1 MNRIHNF
8 SAGPAILPMPVLE
21 ATKQVVEEYL
31 GLGMSIMEMSH
42 RSKPI
47 VALFDETKENVL
59 NLMKLSKDEYSVL
72 FLGGGAS
79 MQFAMIALNFLKNNA
94 DYINTG
100 TWASNAIKEA
110 KKVGNVNVAASSEDS
125 NFNYIPKKLNLS
137 YNADYLHFTSNNT
150 IFGTRFSWI
159 PETKSPLICDMSSDM
174 FSRDLDY
181 SKFDLIYAGA
191 QKNIGPSGVTMVVIK
206 NSMLEKANSDLL
218 TIFSYKTH
226 VDKES
231 MFNTPPVL
239 PVFVVNE
246 TLKWIENEGGLK
258 AIEER
263 NNHKAGLIYNLID
276 ELPEFYKGSV
286 INKEDR
292 SIMNVTFNLP
302 NEELEAKFVKEATAK
317 NLDGLKGHR
326 SVGGI
331 RASIYNACPV
341 ESCKALADFM
351 KDFYSNN
358 K

>member
-8 SAGPAILPMPVLE
+8 SAGPAILPVSVVD
-21 ATKQVVEEYL
+21 ATSKAVQEYN
-31 GLGMSIMEMSH
+31 GLGMSVMEMSH

-47 VALFDETKENVL
+47 VALFEETNANVL
-59 NLMKLSKDEYSVL
+59 SLMNLSADDYAVL

-79 MQFAMIALNFLKNNA
+79 MQFAMIALNFIKGTA

-110 KKVGNVNVAASSEDS
+110 KKVGNVNVAGSSEYK
-125 NFNYIPKKLNLS
+125 NFNYIPKNLNLTEGS
-137 YNADYLHFTSNNT
+137 DFLHFTSNNT

-174 FSRDLDY
+174 FSRELDY
-181 SKFDLIYAGA
+181 SKFDMIYAGA
-191 QKNIGPSGVTMVVIK
+191 QKNIGPSGATMVVIK
-206 NSMLEKANSDLL
+206 KSMLERVNSNLL
-218 TIFSYKTH
+218 TMMSYKVH
-226 VDKES
+226 VEKES

-239 PVFVVNE
+239 PVFVINE
-246 TLKWIENEGGLK
+246 TLKWIKNDGGL
-258 AIEER
+258 AVIEDR
-263 NNHKAGLIYNLID
+263 NNHKAKLIYDMID
-276 ELPEFYKGSV
+276 ENPNFYKGTV
-286 INKEDR
+286 TNPEDR

-302 NEELEAKFVKEATAK
+302 SEALEDKFVKEATAK
-317 NLDGLKGHR
+317 HLDGLKGHR

-341 ESCKALADFM
+341 ESCQALVDFM
-351 KDFYSNN
+351 KEFYSNN

>member
-8 SAGPAILPMPVLE
+8 SAGPAILPVSVVD
-21 ATKQVVEEYL
+21 ATSKAVQEYN
-31 GLGMSIMEMSH
+31 GLGMSVMEMSH

-47 VALFDETKENVL
+47 VALFEETNANVL
-59 NLMKLSKDEYSVL
+59 SLMNLSADDYAVL

-79 MQFAMIALNFLKNNA
+79 MQFAMIALNFIKGTA

-110 KKVGNVNVAASSEDS
+110 KKVGNVNVAGSSEDK
-125 NFNYIPKKLNLS
+125 NFNYIPKNLNLTEGS
-137 YNADYLHFTSNNT
+137 DFLHFTSNNT

-174 FSRDLDY
+174 FSRELDY
-181 SKFDLIYAGA
+181 SKFDMIYAGA
-191 QKNIGPSGVTMVVIK
+191 QKNIGPSGATMVVIK
-206 NSMLEKANSDLL
+206 KSMLERVNSNLL
-218 TIFSYKTH
+218 TMMSYKVH
-226 VDKES
+226 VEKES

-239 PVFVVNE
+239 PVFVINE
-246 TLKWIENEGGLK
+246 TLKWIKNDGGLA
-258 AIEER
+258 AIEDR
-263 NNHKAGLIYNLID
+263 NNHKAKLIYDMID
-276 ELPEFYKGSV
+276 ENPNFYKGTV
-286 INKEDR
+286 TNPEDR

-302 NEELEAKFVKEATAK
+302 SEELEDKFVKEATAK
-317 NLDGLKGHR
+317 HLDGLKGHR

-341 ESCKALADFM
+341 ESCQALVVFM
-351 KDFYSNN
+351 KEFYSNN

>member
-8 SAGPAILPMPVLE
+8 SAGPAILPVSVVE
-21 ATKQVVEEYL
+21 ATSKAALEYK
-31 GLGMSIMEMSH
+31 GLGMSVMEMSH

-47 VALFDETKENVL
+47 VALFEETNANVL
-59 NLMKLSKDEYSVL
+59 SLMKLSADDYSVL

-79 MQFAMIALNFLKNNA
+79 MQFAMIALNFIKGTA

-110 KKVGNVNVAASSEDS
+110 KKVGNVNVAASSEDK
-125 NFNYIPKKLNLS
+125 NFNYIPKNLNLT
-137 YNADYLHFTSNNT
+137 NGADYLHFTSNNT

-159 PETKSPLICDMSSDM
+159 PETNSPLICDMSSDM
-174 FSRDLDY
+174 FSRELDY
-181 SKFDLIYAGA
+181 SKFDMIYAGA
-191 QKNIGPSGVTMVVIK
+191 QKNIGPSGATMVVIK
-206 NSMLEKANSDLL
+206 KSLLEKANSNLL
-218 TIFSYKTH
+218 TMLSYNTH
-226 VDKES
+226 VSKES

-239 PVFVVNE
+239 PVFVINE
-246 TLKWIENEGGLK
+246 TLKWIKNDGGLT
-258 AIEER
+258 AVEDR
-263 NNHKAGLIYNLID
+263 NNHKAKLIYDMID
-276 ELPEFYKGSV
+276 ENPSFYKGTV
-286 INKEDR
+286 TNPEDR

-302 NEELEAKFVKEATAK
+302 TEELEAQFVKEATAK

-341 ESCKALADFM
+341 ESCQALVDFM
-351 KDFYSNN
+351 KDFYANN